1 MVNGL
6 SECDGEGVFQLENS
20 QEDGV
25 LLPRHLSLL
34 VFKQYLE
41 DFLIVEREAQ

>member
-1 MVNGL
+1 MVDGL

-25 LLPRHLSLL
+25 LLSRYLSLL
-34 VFKQYLE
+34 VFKHYLE